1 MRILFIGC
9 VASSEKFLEKVFGLG
24 QEIIGV
30 VTKEKSS
37 FNADF
42 VDLSIFCKKHHLN
55 YFYAHNINDKEC
67 VEYIQHKNPDV
78 IFCFGWSQ
86 LLGQEILKIPPLGA
100 IGFHPADLPKNRGRH
115 PLIWA
120 LALGL
125 EETASTFF
133 QMDETADTGMIV
145 SKQKIPVTYEDDAQ
159 SLYDKVLSA
168 GCMQLEEVV
177 DNLKSPHPHMTVQNA
192 DEGNV
197 WRKRSKN
204 DGVIHWNMSCRT
216 IYNLVRALTKPYV
229 GAHFEYMD
237 SEYKVWKVKEVITDQ
252 YKNIEYGK
260 IISVFSDTH
269 FTVKAADGF
278 IEVLNCEPIK
288 LQAGDYL

>member
-1 MRILFIGC
+1 MRIVFIGC
-9 VASSEKFLEKVFGLG
+9 VMSSEIFLKKVFQLG
-24 QEIIGV
+24 EEIVGV
-30 VTKEKSS
+30 VTKETSS

-42 VDLSIFCKKHHLN
+42 VDLSVFCKKHFLD

-67 VEYIQHKNPDV
+67 VKYIRDKNPDV

-86 LLGQEILKIPPLGA
+86 LLGKEILQIPPLGV

-145 SKQKIPVTYEDDAQ
+145 SKQKIPISYEDDAQ
-159 SLYDKVLSA
+159 SLYDKILSA
-168 GCMQLEEVV
+168 GCAQLEEVV
-177 DNLKSPHPHMTVQNA
+177 SNLKSPHPHLTAQNL

-197 WRKRSKN
+197 WRKRGKK
-204 DGVIHWNMSCRT
+204 DGVIHWGMSCRT

-229 GAHFEYMD
+229 GAHFEYKN
-237 SEYKVWKVKEVITDQ
+237 SEYKVWKVKEILTEQ

-269 FTVKAADGF
+269 FIVKAADGL
-278 IEVLNCEPIK
+278 IEVLDCNSIK
-288 LQAGDYL
+288 LQTGDYL